1 MKEYEVKISEK
12 VTHVLTVEAASEDE
26 AVDLA
31 YKLLT
36 DGMSKEQ
43 EEKHDYVF
51 DSEGFTGEYSTY
63 EI

>member
-12 VTHVLTVEAASEDE
+12 VTHVLTVEAASQDE
-26 AVDLA
+26 AVDIA

-43 EEKHDYVF
+43 EEEHDYIF
-51 DSEGFTGEYSTY
+51 DSEGFTGEHSTY
-63 EI
+63 EV